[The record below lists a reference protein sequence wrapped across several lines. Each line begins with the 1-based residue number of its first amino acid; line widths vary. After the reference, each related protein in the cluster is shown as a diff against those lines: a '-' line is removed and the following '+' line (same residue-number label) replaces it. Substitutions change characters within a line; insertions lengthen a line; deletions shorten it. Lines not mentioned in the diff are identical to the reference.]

1 MNMRLTCTLLVLLVN
16 GLVLPSAAIVPR
28 RPSVDLDQCN
38 TCKQP
43 LPGCDSRNCRCDV
56 ECEFYGDCCES
67 YNDTSTALDVE
78 APTFQCRS
86 AYLDSTVPVGE
97 REAFWM
103 VSACPEEW
111 SEDATSTDIAD
122 VCTSRNSLPPVTDMN
137 TGLVYGN
144 EYCAICNGVENIIP
158 WNFRLECS
166 GDLYNRLRDPNF
178 VLTQEILDFEC
189 QPCRFIEPRVFN
201 LTSTGLPAQPAR
213 TCFPHTTSC
222 MNKEELEMIT
232 RSRWA
237 EGAYNKLLQQ
247 CTDGLF
253 SLVSS
258 SSSKVFRNQY
268 CAICNGVN
276 MRDLQC
282 ADIPAYAGEC
292 YLNPT
297 SSPPEYESG
306 SGEEGEYSVSRFSI
320 PFSLVLDV
328 KGDGE
333 IVATSGTITQTITVT
348 CPEGEVFDPIDNTC
362 RKTLC
367 LEGFGGTCEFI
378 LGNDDTDQTTGN
390 SNQTTGNSTT
400 GNSNQTNGN
409 SQTTVQCSGQF
420 IQLNET
426 EYEYVDNSTI
436 RYGDE
441 EFNFVSLNSKGQVI
455 ICTNFSMNGTV
466 EVNVT
471 ILYYTYPTGYLAL
484 TYIGCSLSVLGCAL
498 LLLTYSIFKELRTL
512 PSKILMNLATTI
524 LISNVFILF
533 GDLGSTDYC
542 TAVAI
547 ILHMFFLAQ
556 FGWMSIMTFEM
567 GRIFISA
574 NKLAPKSSER
584 FQTKLFVAYL
594 LIGWGIPLTITTA
607 SVAINFTLDG
617 LILYGELEDGT
628 QGSCWINHLESVV
641 VVFITPLALSLLF
654 TGIVFTIVTVL
665 VCSAWQ
671 TQAKL
676 EKTQTVHYL
685 RVYIAICS
693 TTGLTWVFG
702 FPAILTGEGWAW
714 YPFIL
719 LNSTQG
725 FLIFLAFIC
734 TKKIGKLYLSL
745 IWREPAVPSTKQ
757 SRAQLHSDEPSA
769 ISHDQKN
776 TTSTSQV

>member
-1 MNMRLTCTLLVLLVN
+1 MSALLLLSSCIVLHSIGLAQEPN
-16 GLVLPSAAIVPR
+16 GTYSMAEECGACDKNELCGSAAY
-28 RPSVDLDQCN
+28 N
-38 TCKQP
+38 TP
-43 LPGCDSRNCRCDV
+43 VCRCDI
-56 ECEFYGDCCES
+56 ECELYRDCCAEKPQCIS
-67 YNDTSTALDVE
+67 ETSTHHMVAETSL
-78 APTFQCRS
+78 FQCLS
-86 AYLDSTVPVGE
+86 IFLDGDVVPNK
-97 REAFWM
+97 REAYWM
-103 VSACPEEW
+103 VSACPEAWLEQDGI
-111 SEDATSTDIAD
+111 EGN
-122 VCTSRNSLPPVTDMN
+122 CTEHGSKLPPVTDLG
-137 TGLVYGN
+137 TGLVYRN
-144 EYCAICNGVENIIP
+144 EYCAICNAVENTIT
-158 WNFRLECS
+158 WSYRLACTGNLHTLAQQE
-166 GDLYNRLRDPNF
+166 GF
-178 VLTQEILDFEC
+178 VLTTEILASEC
-189 QPCRFIEPRVFN
+189 EVCSFIEPNDTSLGISQARSCYPHVATCLKQGE
-201 LTSTGLPAQPAR
+201 LTWWQGDYNETVHQCR
-213 TCFPHTTSC
+213 
-222 MNKEELEMIT
+222 
-232 RSRWA
+232 
-237 EGAYNKLLQQ
+237 EGTY
-247 CTDGLF
+247 
-253 SLVSS
+253 SPI
-258 SSSKVFRNQY
+258 SSKEGSQTFRNPF
-268 CAICNGVN
+268 CAKCNGVN
-276 MRDLQC
+276 DTHQ
-282 ADIPAYAGEC
+282 EC
-292 YLNPT
+292 YQVPSKEVERCILNT
-297 SSPPEYESG
+297 AG
-306 SGEEGEYSVSRFSI
+306 MVIMGM
-320 PFSLVLDV
+320 PFSLILDIHSD
-328 KGDGE
+328 GD
-333 IVATSGTITQTITVT
+333 IVANSDVISTTITVT
-348 CPEGEVFDPIDNTC
+348 CSQGEVFDPVVNTC

-367 LEGFGGTCEFI
+367 TALMGDICSFTLRTI
-378 LGNDDTDQTTGN
+378 
-390 SNQTTGNSTT
+390 NQT
-400 GNSNQTNGN
+400 
-409 SQTTVQCSGQF
+409 CSGQF

-426 EYEYVDNSTI
+426 EYEYADNSTI

-441 EFNFVSLNSKGQVI
+441 EFNIVSLNSKGQVI

-533 GDLGSTDYC
+533 GDLGNTDYC

-584 FQTKLFVAYL
+584 FQTKLFIAYL
-594 LIGWGIPLTITTA
+594 LVGWGIPLTITTA

-665 VCSAWQ
+665 VCSARR

-676 EKTQTVHYL
+676 EKTQTVPYL

-702 FPAILTGEGWAW
+702 FAAILTGEGWAW

-757 SRAQLHSDEPSA
+757 SRAQLHSDANP
-769 ISHDQKN
+769 N
-776 TTSTSQV
+776 TSNNVPL